1 MSEQKNK
8 SVAVPNSLG
17 IAVLIVVALVWSV
30 GLVGRGFWRLNQP
43 SGIQPSES
51 KQTTESKQNTESKQ
65 TIPESFAQVQNVSTG
80 IFSYGG
86 STAWAPIRL
95 LVDSAIQAERPEF
108 QLRYVEPNMGL
119 TGSRT
124 GIRMLLDN
132 RLTFAQSSH
141 SLLEQEYDRAKQRG
155 FTLKQIPIAID
166 GIAVAVNPNL
176 NVPGLTLDQLNSIY
190 SGRIVNWQEVGGP
203 DLEITPYS
211 RPTSTGGT
219 VEFFTEE
226 ILKGQG
232 FGSNIE
238 FVSTTTQALRRLADN
253 PGGIYYASAPAMVPQ
268 CKIKT
273 LPLGREPG
281 EFVPPYQEPFVPSAQ
296 CPNRRN
302 KLNVQAFQTKQ
313 YPITRYLYVVVK
325 QNGNIEE
332 QAGEAYGNF
341 LLTVQGQELIAKAG
355 FVPIR

>member
-8 SVAVPNSLG
+8 SLALPNSLG

-43 SGIQPSES
+43 YGIQPTQS
-51 KQTTESKQNTESKQ
+51 KQTTQSKQNTESKQ
-65 TIPESFAQVQNVSTG
+65 TTPESFAQVQNVSTG

-95 LVDSAIQAERPEF
+95 LIDSAIQAERPEF
-108 QLRYVEPNMGL
+108 QLRYVEPNEGL

-124 GIRMLLDN
+124 GIQMLLDD

-155 FTLKQIPIAID
+155 FKLKQIPIAID

-211 RPTSTGGT
+211 RPASTGGT
-219 VEFFTEE
+219 AEFFL
-226 ILKGQG
+226 LKRFSKVKGLARTLSLSLQPPRRYAG
-232 FGSNIE
+232 WLITPVE
-238 FVSTTTQALRRLADN
+238 STMLLPQQWCL
-253 PGGIYYASAPAMVPQ
+253 SA
-268 CKIKT
+268 
-273 LPLGREPG
+273 R
-281 EFVPPYQEPFVPSAQ
+281 S
-296 CPNRRN
+296 R
-302 KLNVQAFQTKQ
+302 
-313 YPITRYLYVVVK
+313 RYLLVANPV
-325 QNGNIEE
+325 NL
-332 QAGEAYGNF
+332 F
-341 LLTVQGQELIAKAG
+341 P
-355 FVPIR
+355 PIRSPSCPQLNAPIGATN